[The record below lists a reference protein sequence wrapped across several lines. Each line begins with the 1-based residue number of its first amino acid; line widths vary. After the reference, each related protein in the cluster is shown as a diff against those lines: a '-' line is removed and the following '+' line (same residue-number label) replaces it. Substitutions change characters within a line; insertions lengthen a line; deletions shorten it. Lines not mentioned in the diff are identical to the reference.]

1 MLSVLV
7 LLILMEIFNQVHNNS
22 GRNQHPVGIL
32 KTPQPIM
39 YSDSVKPMCIAEAP
53 LPDEHVCILG
63 VVTKGGLMTLR
74 HVQMLYESDCQELAQ
89 GLSSYLCA
97 KVKEIDAE
105 VGETFGLDPSLDIY
119 PFVAPLEF
127 DISGVQSGSLE
138 TPLFCLTNEHPTW
151 SVYGFAMNAYDVT
164 DPESPILFSDVS
176 SDLKAIKQHS
186 DVTYQEWVQ
195 SINTKHNDLKLSQK
209 MNTIFSIF
217 LISVGAI
224 SALAQELETLDISES
239 TPILTPFNET
249 TESLV
254 CDNEQSMTRTV
265 RKILLTEQKV
275 EITEDIN
282 PMDALFVMKQLNS
295 YVNKHVKGKT
305 YYKMTRVIKAEKC
318 NAPESDIHLK
328 EGESDE
334 KCKIRTGAE
343 VVDCIWTGR
352 LTRTTVVESQGLI
365 CSHYMR
371 RVLLSEM
378 HLQWDDKMLAY
389 APPEFSAEFNDFP
402 HDNFDPSENKSL
414 AQFNKM
420 DHSVDRRSMIR
431 PYKVKNGRPLCP
443 IGRTGFQGRGKHPRW
458 GPNFVLAVI
467 IDRKEGDF
475 LDILSTTTAEG
486 PFSFPTFYVDDYSK
500 AGIEAKLKEIIITSK
515 PTNGFSEEEI
525 HSLVKMAMKDA
536 LLVKMGFV
544 PDARNTDNAWAEAIA
559 VQISDPK
566 QQHIGKIEFES
577 ETKSGTVE
585 WRMLDEESQSDLRK
599 YVQRYIEKNKLTE
612 INKSS
617 KKAFLGRVLTFMKKH
632 ILAAY
637 FSTWIVL
644 VGAAAFSLCTGIF
657 APTIALVAVEV
668 GLFILAIILQQKHA
682 FSHIYYNISAEN
694 RNLKFSQKMNFTL
707 SVLLISVAA
716 FSALAHE
723 LETLDISGSTS
734 ISTLLNDTSKSPVC
748 VNPQPI
754 EQTVGKMLLTEQKVE
769 ITEDLNSADALVAM
783 KQLNSYVNKHV
794 KGKTYYKITKVIK
807 AEKCNAPESN
817 IHVLEIEIRKTT
829 CKRKDLEE
837 GESDDKCHVRT
848 GAEVVDCLWTG
859 RLIGTTVAESQGL
872 ICSYGPYNFFKQNEF
887 LCPLLKYDDTDMRR
901 VDISSRHWKWENK
914 LFAYAPP
921 DFSAEFEDIPYDD
934 FDPSEYKSLA
944 KFNKMDQSVRNG
956 RPLCPIG
963 RTGLQGRG
971 KLPRWGPNFVLAVVV
986 DSGVGHVVDIL
997 STTTAEGPFS
1007 IPTFFIDDYSK
1018 EGIEAKLEEIIIA
1031 SKPTNGFSRMEIHS
1045 LVKTAMKNALIVKQ
1059 GFTPDSRNT
1068 DNAWTETIAVQIS
1081 DPMKQHIGKLKF
1093 ESQAKHN
1100 TVEWRTVD
1108 EKSQS
1113 ELRNYVERSIGE
1125 ARFNEVVNKS
1135 DMKSSLKNIITA
1147 LTGYTLRGLR
1157 FIGGRMRWN
1166 TYTSNCSNLCYN
1178 RLGNFCNTAAE
1189 EEAKIKLNK
1198 IQINSY
1204 GNCLQLK
1211 SEKNSNIENVVI
1223 NATNVLK

>member
-1 MLSVLV
+1 LKFSQKMNFTLSVLLISVAAFSALAHELETLDISGSTSISTLLNETSKSPVCVNPQPIEQTVGKMLLTEQKVEITEDLNSADALVAMKQLNSYVNKHVKEKTYYKITKVIKAEKCNAPESNIHV
-7 LLILMEIFNQVHNNS
+7 LEIEIRKTTCKRKDLEEGESDDKCHVRTGAEVVDCLWTGRLIGTTVAESQGLICSYGPYNFFKQNEFLCPLLKYDDTDMRRVDISSRHWKWENKLFAYAPPDFSAEFEDIPYDDFDPSEYKSLAKFNKMDQSVDRRSINGHYKVRNGRPLCPIGRTGLQGRGKLPRWGPNFVLAVVVDSGVGHVVDILSTTTAEGPFSIPTFFIDDYSKEGIEAKLEEIIIASKPTNGFSRMEIHSLVKTAMKNALIVKQGFTPDSRNTDNAWTETIAVQISDPMKQHIGKLKFESQAKHNTVEWRTVDEKSQSELRNYVERSIGEARFNEVVNKSDMKSSLKNIITALTGYTLRGLRFIGGVSSECGEEAIESLALVYKPVQQDSKRVLGIACQGAIVP
-22 GRNQHPVGIL
+22 GRHQNYTDTVLVSSYCIVEDPQEGYVVSVGSPDPHGDLQSSAQQFRAQRILNFPFEQHPVGIL

-365 CSHYMR
+365 CRHYNFFMVKESLCPLLKYDDTDMR

-467 IDRKEGDF
+467 
-475 LDILSTTTAEG
+475 
-486 PFSFPTFYVDDYSK
+486 VDSK

-566 QQHIGKIEFES
+566 QQHI

-668 GLFILAIILQQKHA
+668 GLFILAIILQQK
-682 FSHIYYNISAEN
+682 
-694 RNLKFSQKMNFTL
+694 
-707 SVLLISVAA
+707 V
-716 FSALAHE
+716 
-723 LETLDISGSTS
+723 
-734 ISTLLNDTSKSPVC
+734 KS
-748 VNPQPI
+748 N
-754 EQTVGKMLLTEQKVE
+754 
-769 ITEDLNSADALVAM
+769 
-783 KQLNSYVNKHV
+783 
-794 KGKTYYKITKVIK
+794 
-807 AEKCNAPESN
+807 
-817 IHVLEIEIRKTT
+817 
-829 CKRKDLEE
+829 
-837 GESDDKCHVRT
+837 
-848 GAEVVDCLWTG
+848 
-859 RLIGTTVAESQGL
+859 
-872 ICSYGPYNFFKQNEF
+872 
-887 LCPLLKYDDTDMRR
+887 
-901 VDISSRHWKWENK
+901 
-914 LFAYAPP
+914 
-921 DFSAEFEDIPYDD
+921 
-934 FDPSEYKSLA
+934 
-944 KFNKMDQSVRNG
+944 
-956 RPLCPIG
+956 
-963 RTGLQGRG
+963 
-971 KLPRWGPNFVLAVVV
+971 
-986 DSGVGHVVDIL
+986 
-997 STTTAEGPFS
+997 
-1007 IPTFFIDDYSK
+1007 
-1018 EGIEAKLEEIIIA
+1018 
-1031 SKPTNGFSRMEIHS
+1031 
-1045 LVKTAMKNALIVKQ
+1045 
-1059 GFTPDSRNT
+1059 
-1068 DNAWTETIAVQIS
+1068 
-1081 DPMKQHIGKLKF
+1081 
-1093 ESQAKHN
+1093 
-1100 TVEWRTVD
+1100 
-1108 EKSQS
+1108 
-1113 ELRNYVERSIGE
+1113 
-1125 ARFNEVVNKS
+1125 
-1135 DMKSSLKNIITA
+1135 
-1147 LTGYTLRGLR
+1147 
-1157 FIGGRMRWN
+1157 
-1166 TYTSNCSNLCYN
+1166 
-1178 RLGNFCNTAAE
+1178 
-1189 EEAKIKLNK
+1189 
-1198 IQINSY
+1198 
-1204 GNCLQLK
+1204 
-1211 SEKNSNIENVVI
+1211 
-1223 NATNVLK
+1223 